1 MQALAWTEGLL
12 DRYAV
17 VTRNVTVYENAPG
30 GFSALQ
36 PVFRGMED
44 TGRVIRGRFVLGLG
58 AAQFAERTTVDR
70 LRELAEQT
78 PSVPT
83 PVALS
88 AVDPGNPFGTILP
101 WPSHASLMRPARRAG
116 ALVVIDGGHLV
127 LYLPQGGRQLFT
139 YIDPDDAAQTEV
151 IAAALAAL
159 STALSR
165 DKRNR
170 FTLERVNGVPVRMSK
185 LAPALKVIGFSSAPK
200 GLYWGN

>member
-1 MQALAWTEGLL
+1 M
-12 DRYAV
+12 
-17 VTRNVTVYENAPG
+17 TRNVTVYENAPG

-101 WPSHASLMRPARRAG
+101 
-116 ALVVIDGGHLV
+116 
-127 LYLPQGGRQLFT
+127 
-139 YIDPDDAAQTEV
+139 
-151 IAAALAAL
+151 
-159 STALSR
+159 
-165 DKRNR
+165 
-170 FTLERVNGVPVRMSK
+170 
-185 LAPALKVIGFSSAPK
+185 
-200 GLYWGN
+200 